1 MSYIF
6 CFRARSCAVW
16 IGFALIVL
24 SASLASATVI
34 ATQTF
39 SGHTYKLLDASS
51 WQAAQAEAE
60 SLGGDLVTVNNAAEN
75 NFILTTFGPTALAHS
90 QDTGKVN
97 LWLGITDQDVEGTW
111 KWISGLSSSFTDWFE
126 DQPQHGFNDEDFGGI
141 RLRGSSSK
149 VPVGHW
155 IDIVSDSRLGDRS
168 FGVVE
173 IASGSVEN
181 PPAPEPASI
190 VLAAMGGAAV
200 FAHRRA
206 KGRKGNS

>member
-1 MSYIF
+1 
-6 CFRARSCAVW
+6 
-16 IGFALIVL
+16 VL
-24 SASLASATVI
+24 SASLANATVI

-51 WQAAQAEAE
+51 WQAAQTEAQ
-60 SLGGDLVTVNNAAEN
+60 SLGGNLVTVNNAAEN
-75 NFILTTFGPTALAHS
+75 DFILTAFQSTALAHS
-90 QDTGKVN
+90 PATGKVN

-111 KWISGLSSSFTDWFE
+111 KWISGLTSSFTDWFE

-141 RLRGSSSK
+141 RLRGSNAN
-149 VPVGHW
+149 VLVGHW

-200 FAHRRA
+200 LVHRRA
-206 KGRKGNS
+206 KARKANG